1 MLGLLAIWQLRR
13 LRVWR
18 GGGYLI
24 VSLITWVAFYESGVH
39 ATLAGVLIALLLPV
53 YPPKRALVER
63 AAALTSAFRQ
73 SPNPEYARSAR
84 LGLER
89 AVSVN
94 ERLMRLYQ
102 PYTAFIIVPMFALA
116 NAGVPLTAETLRAS
130 LTSPL
135 TWGVVLGLVLGK
147 FVGITAATALFARL
161 RPGSLAPGLRIPQ
174 VAGGAALSGIGFTIS
189 LFIVDLALDDAPLLA
204 DEARVGV
211 LAASVIA
218 LVLGAGVFRIG
229 ARLGLEPE
237 EPSMELLRPVDPHR
251 DHIRGPVD
259 APLTIVEYGDFECP
273 FCSKA
278 TGSIRQ
284 VRAHFGDDVRY
295 VFRHMPLDDYHPDAR
310 SAAEVSEAAAKQGR
324 FWDVH
329 DAFFAHNDALGR
341 EDLLRYCAELG
352 LDVDR
357 IEEDLRA
364 GDVQNRV
371 ADDEIDARTSELP
384 GTPTFYLGANGSPPM
399 RHIGPYDAD
408 TLIAELTRQREAA
421 PDPV

>member
-1 MLGLLAIWQLRR
+1 
-13 LRVWR
+13 
-18 GGGYLI
+18 
-24 VSLITWVAFYESGVH
+24 
-39 ATLAGVLIALLLPV
+39 
-53 YPPKRALVER
+53 
-63 AAALTSAFRQ
+63 
-73 SPNPEYARSAR
+73 
-84 LGLER
+84 
-89 AVSVN
+89 
-94 ERLMRLYQ
+94 
-102 PYTAFIIVPMFALA
+102 
-116 NAGVPLTAETLRAS
+116 
-130 LTSPL
+130 
-135 TWGVVLGLVLGK
+135 VLG
-147 FVGITAATALFARL
+147 
-161 RPGSLAPGLRIPQ
+161 S
-174 VAGGAALSGIGFTIS
+174 
-189 LFIVDLALDDAPLLA
+189 
-204 DEARVGV
+204 
-211 LAASVIA
+211 
-218 LVLGAGVFRIG
+218 GVFRIG

-310 SAAEVSEAAAKQGR
+310 SAAEVSEAAARQGR

-341 EDLLRYCAELG
+341 EDLLRYCADLG

-357 IEEDLRA
+357 IEEDLRD
-364 GDVQNRV
+364 GDAQNHV

-384 GTPTFYLGANGSPPM
+384 GTPTFYLGANGSPPV